1 MDIENYRET
10 LTYQEIMRQQK
21 GWQITLSALKEEQ
34 ELLKMMLE
42 KFRNHCWVFS
52 GCGSSYYLAQTAS
65 FLFEKISGIR
75 SKAVPASEI
84 LVFPQIVFNLADEY
98 LLVPMSRSGTTTE
111 IVRAAQKARN
121 ELNIPTLAVSCDPHS
136 TLSAESEMRLIFPFE
151 RERSV
156 VMTGSFTT
164 MLLSIMYLGSLV
176 STEKEVIDK
185 LSQISAV
192 SESVM
197 HNSESLIQEIAADC
211 SLEDFVFL
219 GQGPFYGIAN
229 EAALK
234 MQEMTISNAL
244 SYHSLEYRHGP
255 MSTATEKTLITILLC
270 RTASQYGK
278 QLAKDLKQL
287 GTKILVL
294 TSDTIESIEKY
305 VEYKV
310 RVNAGFGDIFNPFL
324 YMPVLQLLA
333 FYRAIAKN
341 INPDKPKNLSA
352 VVELEI

>member
-1 MDIENYRET
+1 MGIENYRET

-21 GWQITLSALKEEQ
+21 GWQIALSALKEEQ
-34 ELLKMMLE
+34 ELQKMMLE
-42 KFRNHCWVFS
+42 KFRNCCWVFS
-52 GCGSSYYLAQTAS
+52 GCGTSYYLAQTAS
-65 FLFEKISGIR
+65 FLFEKITGIR
-75 SKAVPASEI
+75 TKAVPASEI
-84 LVFPQIVFNLADEY
+84 LVFPQLVFNEADDY
-98 LLVPMSRSGTTTE
+98 LLVSMSRSGTTTE
-111 IVRAAQKARN
+111 IVRAAQKTRN

-136 TLSAESEMRLIFPFE
+136 TLSAESEMRLTFPFE

-164 MLLSIMYLGSLV
+164 MLLGMMHLGSLL
-176 STEKEVIDK
+176 SDEKEVTNN
-185 LSQISAV
+185 LSQIAVV

-197 HNSESLIQEIAADC
+197 HNSESLIQEIAGEC

-234 MQEMTISNAL
+234 MQEMTISTAL

-255 MSTATEKTLITILLC
+255 MSTATERTLRTILLC
-270 RTASQYGK
+270 RAASQYGK

-287 GTKILVL
+287 GAKILVL
-294 TSDTIESIEKY
+294 TSEMIESVEKY
-305 VEYKV
+305 VEYQVKV
-310 RVNAGFGDIFNPFL
+310 NGEFGDIFNPLL

-341 INPDKPKNLSA
+341 INPDKPKNLTA
-352 VVELEI
+352 VVKLEI